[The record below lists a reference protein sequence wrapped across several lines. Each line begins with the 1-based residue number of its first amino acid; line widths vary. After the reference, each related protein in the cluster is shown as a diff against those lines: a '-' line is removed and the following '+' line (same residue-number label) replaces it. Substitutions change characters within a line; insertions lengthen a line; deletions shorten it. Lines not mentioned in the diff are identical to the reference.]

1 VRGGRTL
8 TVSAKLA
15 THPEDVKTP
24 PVRGKAEIAP
34 QTPLEK
40 LGIRVGAVPD
50 DVRKTLKQSQGAF
63 VTELDRD
70 SPAAE
75 AGLRV
80 GDLIIAVND
89 KPVNSPSDFAEA
101 IRGIKSGQMVRL
113 RVLRQSEERTFES
126 LVMFRMP

>member
-1 VRGGRTL
+1 M
-8 TVSAKLA
+8 S
-15 THPEDVKTP
+15 KTP

-34 QTPLEK
+34 QTPLDK
-40 LGIRVGAVPD
+40 LGIRVSSVPD
-50 DVRKTLKQSQGAF
+50 DMRKTLQQSQGAF

-70 SPAAE
+70 SAAAE

-80 GDLIIAVND
+80 GDLIVAVND
-89 KPVNSPSDFAEA
+89 KPIQSPSDFEQAM
-101 IRGIKSGQMVRL
+101 RGIKSGQMVRL